1 MERNLDVPLSR
12 SYLTRIG
19 LDSPS
24 LRIPEPRQ
32 SIIAPLW
39 SLEDADTVL
48 RQATSL
54 AEPLQASV
62 RLVNIRPPDPLDN
75 EDVVVVDDGKSI
87 DFRSRHSDQLSALVK
102 RWSRQTSVDISV
114 THRTSSD
121 VVNVLAK
128 ELDRRQGFV
137 LVQQESA
144 SWWSRLWRPNWVQ
157 KVINAPFPVLVL
169 PSQWQDNWP
178 RSNRQLRVVV
188 SVSDDKAS
196 GVHTVLPITGPE
208 AQYTLLR
215 VLPLWLLESMQ
226 WEQSPLDG
234 SLPPA
239 GHARN
244 EAWRYL
250 HNSRTEVER
259 AGGTAETAV
268 VFDGATAGKAILSQA
283 DARQADLVVI
293 ARRRRLLPRLYH
305 CDWQYLAMNS
315 KRPVL
320 LHSA

>member
-1 MERNLDVPLSR
+1 
-12 SYLTRIG
+12 
-19 LDSPS
+19 
-24 LRIPEPRQ
+24 
-32 SIIAPLW
+32 
-39 SLEDADTVL
+39 
-48 RQATSL
+48 
-54 AEPLQASV
+54 
-62 RLVNIRPPDPLDN
+62 
-75 EDVVVVDDGKSI
+75 
-87 DFRSRHSDQLSALVK
+87 
-102 RWSRQTSVDISV
+102 VDISV

-268 VFDGATAGKAILSQA
+268 
-283 DARQADLVVI
+283 
-293 ARRRRLLPRLYH
+293 
-305 CDWQYLAMNS
+305 
-315 KRPVL
+315 
-320 LHSA
+320 